1 MTLYF
6 AALGGFWQSA
16 CFRRLSLPEMLS
28 GANTFEISDFQE
40 DEIESRLTRR
50 SECNNVTLG

>member
-40 DEIESRLTRR
+40 DEIEA
-50 SECNNVTLG
+50 G